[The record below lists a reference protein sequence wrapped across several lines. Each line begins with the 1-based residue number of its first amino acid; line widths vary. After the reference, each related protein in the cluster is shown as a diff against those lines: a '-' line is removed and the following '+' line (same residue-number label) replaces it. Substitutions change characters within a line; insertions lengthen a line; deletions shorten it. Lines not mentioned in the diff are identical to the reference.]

1 MAGFPINNA
10 PFSPSSY
17 IDDADF
23 FDDDPARYSPPFS
36 DEEYADQMGYSRRN
50 NMADEY
56 LDGFQVFEDEEE
68 EQQFA
73 LSMANTPVTEA
84 PPLRPARRATI
95 STSRSGLQPTQTF
108 VDLAA
113 LGVAM
118 ASASSD
124 STKACLTRS
133 RPIAIEMPASRRI
146 RSRDPPSAPLSARG
160 DLPGGYF
167 PEHEDPETRVHRP
180 HPFHADTNEARRQ
193 SIARANEES
202 SSPQNDVNNSENG
215 RPASTNDP
223 VSTLPAL
230 SLPAVAEAPAL
241 RRHCSAKDAEL
252 PSTTDLLT
260 NPPAVH
266 GLHSYTIDQSAATS
280 IASYNPTGVEDNM
293 LPMGKYYPT
302 NWENRKR
309 AKKEKKEREAMLLQ
323 GQVESRGS
331 TSSSRSPLGPTPP
344 SDNSPVA
351 SSSTSASASAA
362 ALVPTPTAASGPIEA
377 VNPDV
382 ARTRAAA
389 AAPPPMMG
397 HSRSDS
403 EARRRLQQYQRDMI
417 TQATMAASRVLG
429 SQIQQRGQEDVLQSL
444 NTIPALRNLQLNPNQ
459 RARSR
464 AGQAVPSLSVSSSS
478 ISSASPASIA
488 NGGGLA
494 AMMAAGGSFG
504 MLAKPLSPR
513 LEPLG
518 SPGPVT
524 PIDLSRTEEAATTAG
539 GLLVVARPRM
549 PIAVATAP
557 PAAGPRVQTYEN
569 EPSFPF
575 DADEH

>member
-10 PFSPSSY
+10 PFSRSSY

-36 DEEYADQMGYSRRN
+36 DEEYAEQMGYVHRN
-50 NMADEY
+50 NIVDEY
-56 LDGFQVFEDEEE
+56 LDGFEVFEDDEE

-73 LSMANTPVTEA
+73 LSMANTPVTEV
-84 PPLRPARRATI
+84 PPLRPTRRATI
-95 STSRSGLQPTQTF
+95 STSRSGLQPTKTF
-108 VDLAA
+108 ADLAA
-113 LGVAM
+113 LGAAM

-124 STKACLTRS
+124 SKACLTRS
-133 RPIAIEMPASRRI
+133 RPIAIEMPSSRRI

-180 HPFHADTNEARRQ
+180 HPFHADANEARRQ
-193 SIARANEES
+193 SIAKANEES
-202 SSPQNDVNNSENG
+202 SSPQNGANNKNG
-215 RPASTNDP
+215 RQAPTNGPASALP
-223 VSTLPAL
+223 VP
-230 SLPAVAEAPAL
+230 SLPAVTEAPAPH
-241 RRHCSAKDAEL
+241 RHRSAKDPEL
-252 PSTTDLLT
+252 PSTDGSST
-260 NPPAVH
+260 NPPAPY
-266 GLHSYTIDQSAATS
+266 GAYSYTIDQTATTS
-280 IASYNPTGVEDNM
+280 IASYNPTGAEDNM

-309 AKKEKKEREAMLLQ
+309 AKKEKKEREAMLLEEQ
-323 GQVESRGS
+323 FESWDS
-331 TSSSRSPLGPTPP
+331 TSPSRSPLGPTLP

-351 SSSTSASASAA
+351 STSASAA
-362 ALVPTPTAASGPIEA
+362 ALAPTPVAASGPVKA
-377 VNPDV
+377 TNPNV

-389 AAPPPMMG
+389 TAPPPMMG

-417 TQATMAASRVLG
+417 TQATMAATRLLG
-429 SQIQQRGQEDVLQSL
+429 SQIQQRGPEDVLRSL
-444 NTIPALRNLQLNPNQ
+444 NTIPALRNLQLNSPPG
-459 RARSR
+459 ARSR
-464 AGQAVPSLSVSSSS
+464 SGQAVPSLSVSSSS

-494 AMMAAGGSFG
+494 AVMAAGGSFG

-524 PIDLSRTEEAATTAG
+524 PIDLSHTETAATNAG
-539 GLLVVARPRM
+539 GLLAVARPRM

-557 PAAGPRVQTYEN
+557 PAAGPRVEKYES

-575 DADEH
+575 AADGH